1 MDKEKRRVT
10 ASILVQGIGKGK
22 LQLPKSTDSLPS
34 VIAGV
39 GDIGVASVS
48 NQAL

>member
-1 MDKEKRRVT
+1 VDEELRHVELI
-10 ASILVQGIGKGK
+10 ILYQGIGKGK